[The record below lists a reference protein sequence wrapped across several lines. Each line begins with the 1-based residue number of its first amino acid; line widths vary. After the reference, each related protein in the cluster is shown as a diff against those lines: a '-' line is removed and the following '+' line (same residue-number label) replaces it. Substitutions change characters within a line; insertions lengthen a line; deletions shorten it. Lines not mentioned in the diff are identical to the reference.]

1 MSSLFN
7 FDTNHTKTPADMA
20 GTRSQSKNHKRT
32 PYETPSARGN
42 NQKNEKKDKNKQNS
56 STASGSRDLSRD
68 VNIAPNVNRMILT
81 KLKKKLLPPRTPTK
95 TKSISLTLTKQTLMN
110 GRLLNWHK
118 DTPSLSMLTTAKETT
133 FLRRKNTLK
142 TCSHHA
148 IHC

>member
-20 GTRSQSKNHKRT
+20 GTRSQSKNHKKTHTKRLLLEEITKKMKKRT
-32 PYETPSARGN
+32 KTSKILQPRRDHVTCRVTSTPHRML
-42 NQKNEKKDKNKQNS
+42 
-56 STASGSRDLSRD
+56 TA
-68 VNIAPNVNRMILT
+68 MTLT
-81 KLKKKLLPPRTPTK
+81 KLRKKLLPPKTLTK
-95 TKSISLTLTKQTLMN
+95 MKLISLTLTKQTLMN
-110 GRLLNWHK
+110 GRLSNWHK
-118 DTPSLSMLTTAKETT
+118 DTPSLSMLTTAKETI